1 MKNIITYIAFTL
13 LAFTIN
19 AQTELDEYLKIGAE
33 NNPELKS
40 KFAVYHATLEQ
51 IPQVGTLPDPQVI
64 FGYFIA
70 PLETRNGPQQSK
82 LGFNQLLPWFGTL
95 NAKEDVVI
103 QRAKANY
110 ELFEDAKSKLFF
122 DIKSAYYNVYFT
134 QKGIEITEENITILK
149 TFQNLAIIKIETG
162 KASIV
167 DEMRV
172 EIEINE
178 LKNKLAYLKD
188 SKWTLEI
195 EINELL
201 NDSVVHVIKIPKVLW
216 DDTLAHSKEIL
227 LDTITSQNHLIKQI
241 EHRILSWKNTEIVG
255 RKVGSPQISL
265 GLDYYFVGKS
275 NNPDGAVNNGRDA
288 VMAKIGI
295 SIPLYRKKYNAIVNE
310 AIFQIKASKHEK
322 ESKKNQLTILF
333 EKSYRDYLDAN
344 RRIDLYTRQLQL
356 ANKSIA
362 VLLTAYSNNGEDFEE
377 VLRMERKVLGYALAL
392 HNARTD
398 KNAAVAFITYLTGD

>member
-1 MKNIITYIAFTL
+1 MKNITIYIAFIVLT
-13 LAFTIN
+13 FTIN
-19 AQTELDEYLKIGAE
+19 AQTELDEYLKIGAK

-40 KFAVYHATLEQ
+40 KFASYHATLQQ
-51 IPQVGTLPDPQVI
+51 IPQVGTLPDPQLS
-64 FGYFIA
+64 FGYFIS
-70 PLETRNGPQQSK
+70 PIETRNGPQQAK
-82 LGFNQLLPWFGTL
+82 LGVNQLFPWFGTL
-95 NAKEDVVI
+95 HTKEDVVI

-110 ELFEDAKSKLFF
+110 EIFEDAKSKLFF
-122 DIKSAYYNVYFT
+122 EIKSTYYNVYFA
-134 QKGIEITEENITILK
+134 QKGIETTEENIKILK

-162 KASIV
+162 KGSIV

-172 EIEINE
+172 EMEINE
-178 LKNKLAYLKD
+178 LENKLAYLKD
-188 SKWTLEI
+188 SKWALEV

-201 NDSVVHVIKIPKVLW
+201 NDSISHSIKIPKVLW
-216 DDTLAHSKEIL
+216 NDSLAYSKESL

-241 EHRILSWKNTEIVG
+241 EHRILSWKHAEISG
-255 RKVGSPQISL
+255 KKVGSPQISL

-288 VMAKIGI
+288 LMAKFGL

-310 AIFQIKASKHEK
+310 AVFQIQATEYEK

-333 EKSYRDYLDAN
+333 EKNYRDYLDAN

-356 ANKSIA
+356 ANKSLE
-362 VLLTAYSNNGEDFEE
+362 VLLTAYSSDGQDFEE
-377 VLRMERKVLGYALAL
+377 VLRMERKVLEFTLAL

-398 KNAAVAFITYLTGD
+398 NNAAVAFITYLTGS